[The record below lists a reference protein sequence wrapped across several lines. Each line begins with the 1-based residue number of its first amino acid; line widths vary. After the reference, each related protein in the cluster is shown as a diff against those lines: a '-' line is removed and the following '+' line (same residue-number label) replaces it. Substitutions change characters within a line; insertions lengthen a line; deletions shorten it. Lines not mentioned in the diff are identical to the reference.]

1 MACREVWPGAR
12 VGRIPMDDITI
23 IYITANEMPIEWI
36 DFQLSYLK
44 AAIGEKTPTICITR
58 NSSFVFPFSEAKY
71 VLDNNQK
78 SYWNIY
84 HQLLIG
90 AKLAKTKYIATA
102 EDDVLYTSE
111 HFKEFRPKND
121 EVSYDRSRW
130 SLFAWE
136 SNPIY
141 CLRNRIS
148 NCSLIAPR
156 EYLIDALEE
165 REKKWP
171 NGFERDDLVG
181 EVGRKMVE
189 NNLGVSRRNMVEW
202 YSTNAIV
209 QLNHING
216 TDDRQK
222 TKWKKHGQ
230 IKAYD
235 IPYWGKAKEIV
246 NVYDNA

>member
-1 MACREVWPGAR
+1 MG
-12 VGRIPMDDITI
+12 DLTI
-23 IYITANEMPIEWI
+23 IFITANEMPPNWTTHQINVLVEAANGLQIISISRKPMNLGVNII
-36 DFQLSYLK
+36 DNEPK
-44 AAIGEKTPTICITR
+44 
-58 NSSFVFPFSEAKY
+58 
-71 VLDNNQK
+71 K

-84 HQLLIG
+84 MQLLAG
-90 AKLAKTKYIATA
+90 AIVAKTKYVAMA
-102 EDDVLYTSE
+102 EDDVLYTKE
-111 HFKEFRPKND
+111 HFSEFRPADD

-136 SNPIY
+136 SPPMY

-156 EYLIDALEE
+156 DYLIEALTE
-165 REKKWP
+165 RKNKHP
-171 NGFERDDLVG
+171 NGFYNDALVG

-189 NNLGVSRRNMVEW
+189 KNLGVSQRNMSEW
-202 YSTNAIV
+202 YCTNPIV

-230 IKAYD
+230 IKAWD
-235 IPYWGKAKEIV
+235 IPFWGKAKEIV
-246 NVYDNA
+246 KIYENHT